1 MTILGRTDLHQDS
14 ECKHILGEMD
24 KVAAYGFRGS
34 ENFIFLYIYFM
45 CMCVLLICMSV
56 TKYLQ
61 CPRRPVE
68 RVGTGVTL
76 WTIRWKLGIQP
87 GFSGPVLLRAELWLW
102 RSKRELLSTKSSTS
116 SMLYICKHFWIGGT
130 MIWSIFR
137 KGKRSS
143 FKLLSP
149 SILDRGWHWIWH
161 CTVQ

>member
-76 WTIRWKLGIQP
+76 QEVMNYQVEAGNPTGVLWTCAL
-87 GFSGPVLLRAELWLW
+87 
-102 RSKRELLSTKSSTS
+102 
-116 SMLYICKHFWIGGT
+116 
-130 MIWSIFR
+130 
-137 KGKRSS
+137 KG
-143 FKLLSP
+143 
-149 SILDRGWHWIWH
+149 
-161 CTVQ
+161 